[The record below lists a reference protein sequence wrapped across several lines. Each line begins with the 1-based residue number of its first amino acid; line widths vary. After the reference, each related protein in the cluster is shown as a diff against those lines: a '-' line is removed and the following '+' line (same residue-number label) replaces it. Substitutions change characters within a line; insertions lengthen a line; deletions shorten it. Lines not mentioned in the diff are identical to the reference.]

1 MFQQTD
7 FLNLSLSCFVKFT
20 LSLVDKVTI
29 GTCNLASVILN
40 FAESPSLH
48 QCPMHF
54 SIQFDTK
61 WVLKLINDI
70 YNDLQKLLKYF
81 NGTTNFVFFYRAICI
96 SNSTCCFSYKSCF
109 IFK

>member
-7 FLNLSLSCFVKFT
+7 FLNASLSCFVKFT

-48 QCPMHF
+48 QSPMHF
-54 SIQFDTK
+54 SIQFDSK
-61 WVLKLINDI
+61 
-70 YNDLQKLLKYF
+70 
-81 NGTTNFVFFYRAICI
+81 
-96 SNSTCCFSYKSCF
+96 
-109 IFK
+109 